1 MNELQTI
8 KIIIEYDK
16 RMIKILKSELKDYN
30 TQLLNIKRKIRLTK
44 KDLYNFREAYNKKLE
59 YIQMNKGTK
68 NE

>member
-1 MNELQTI
+1 
-8 KIIIEYDK
+8 
-16 RMIKILKSELKDYN
+16 MIKILKSELKDYN

-44 KDLYNFREAYNKKLE
+44 KDLYNFRETYNKKLE